1 MYRVLPIVLA
11 LAFALGGCGATTQQ
25 TQTQGDLS
33 VSLETNPATPLA
45 DRPTTFRLQISRS
58 GTALD
63 GAYVTLKRQMPGMSH
78 MEDSGSLVAQS
89 LGGGRY
95 EAQSAFAMGSR
106 WDVAVAVQV
115 AEEQPQVMTFPLEV
129 DQP

>member
-1 MYRVLPIVLA
+1 MMIAVA
-11 LAFALGGCGATTQQ
+11 LAFLLGGCGATAQQ

-33 VSLETNPATPLA
+33 VSFETNPATPIA
-45 DRPTTFRLQISRS
+45 DRPTTFHLLISR
-58 GTALD
+58 GGMALD
-63 GAYVTLKRQMPGMSH
+63 GAYVTLRREMPGMSH
-78 MEDSGSLVAQS
+78 MNDSGALVAQS

-95 EAQSAFAMGSR
+95 EAQSAFAMGSH

-115 AEEQPQVMTFPLEV
+115 ADQQPQVVTFPLEV